1 MSNHSSLNNH
11 QNLFEIQ
18 QEEESFIEDR
28 NLIEN
33 EQNQQ
38 NEQKQIP
45 NYNQEMLNNDRNQQT
60 NDRTNIKH
68 TTKKFK
74 ILNKKRGRNSKKI
87 KTDGK
92 EHNKY
97 SNDNVL
103 QKIKYLIIKSLRE
116 LINKQI
122 IKRKNNSSQK
132 ILTTIPD
139 QIKNTN
145 VLFNKQFLDKTVE
158 KIFSEKLSS
167 KCRKYSP
174 EHNKK
179 LIFNLI
185 NTGKEEDK
193 IYFKNIFNLKFID
206 CLKHFRKEEEIEEL
220 NGMAL
225 IDDVI
230 KVFNDK
236 EYIDVLTKLIK
247 GYEEYL
253 NNRIEKKMKPKLLK
267 LKKCLLKLIF
277 KIFINSL

>member
-38 NEQKQIP
+38 NEQNQIP

-87 KTDGK
+87 RTDGK

-116 LINKQI
+116 HINKQI

-132 ILTTIPD
+132 ILTTKPD
-139 QIKNTN
+139 QIKNTK

-220 NGMAL
+220 KGMAL

-230 KVFNDK
+230 KDCNDK
-236 EYIDVLTKLIK
+236 EYKDVLIGLTN
-247 GYEEYL
+247 EYKDYV

-267 LKKCLLKLIF
+267 LNKCLLKLIF
-277 KIFINSL
+277 KKFINLF